1 MTIQE
6 KILKNGEGKYN
17 IIYKTIELFYSGMAG
32 RDIVKNYTISY
43 KDGNFTTSKPE
54 LLTLDT
60 KATWKTH
67 QYRVEV
73 ECVERYF
80 DIKEYDNNNTQ
91 TQEFEVI
98 IGVNEGYFHDNESN
112 INISKLYQE
121 IAEKIFKETKIYVS
135 AVITEN
141 RVIYSAVWGC
151 PADGEVVYSIRGT
164 RNPQFVDSFEKYKE
178 ATEKIAK
185 ILASELNQT
194 TFTLTWRDAELNY
207 FKKNKNI

>member
-67 QYRVEV
+67 QYCVEV

-121 IAEKIFKETKIYVS
+121 IAEKIFKETKIQQS
-135 AVITEN
+135 LQRTELSTLLCGVVL
-141 RVIYSAVWGC
+141 RMVKLFTVL
-151 PADGEVVYSIRGT
+151 EVREIH
-164 RNPQFVDSFEKYKE
+164 NLL
-178 ATEKIAK
+178 IA
-185 ILASELNQT
+185 L
-194 TFTLTWRDAELNY
+194 
-207 FKKNKNI
+207 KNIKKQLKKLQKFLQVSLIRQHSLSLGEMLN